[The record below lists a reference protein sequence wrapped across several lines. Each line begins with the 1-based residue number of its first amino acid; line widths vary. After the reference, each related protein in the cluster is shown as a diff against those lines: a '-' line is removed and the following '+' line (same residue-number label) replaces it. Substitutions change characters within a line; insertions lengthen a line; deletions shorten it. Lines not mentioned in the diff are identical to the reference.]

1 MDFPEHMG
9 FIIERP
15 GFLLHESGFKNL
27 KYLASIQNKISSD
40 QIRRCMELV
49 GLNPNL
55 KKPVGKYSLG
65 MRQRLGIAQAIMEKP
80 RLLIL
85 DEPTNGLDNQG
96 VKDIRNLIKDL
107 ADDGVTIILAS
118 HSREDIDLL
127 CDKVFRINAGSLSRE

>member
-1 MDFPEHMG
+1 MVLRDIPKLM
-9 FIIERP
+9 
-15 GFLLHESGFKNL
+15 
-27 KYLASIQNKISSD
+27 
-40 QIRRCMELV
+40 
-49 GLNPNL
+49 
-55 KKPVGKYSLG
+55 
-65 MRQRLGIAQAIMEKP
+65 
-80 RLLIL
+80 